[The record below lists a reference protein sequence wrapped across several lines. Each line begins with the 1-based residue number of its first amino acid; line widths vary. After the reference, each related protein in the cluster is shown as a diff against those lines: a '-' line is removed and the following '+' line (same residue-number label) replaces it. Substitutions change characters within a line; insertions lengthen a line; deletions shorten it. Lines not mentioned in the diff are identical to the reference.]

1 MATAPAIV
9 DEVLAGGS
17 RGRADPGRWHDR
29 GVLSLIA
36 AVQLV
41 WLVAIC
47 IASYY
52 VLFL

>member
-29 GVLSLIA
+29 GVLYLIA
-36 AVQLV
+36 AAQLV
-41 WLVAIC
+41 WVVALC